1 MPSVI
6 SPMLRSSDER
16 RTTLHD
22 HLAWWGLRRFTSDP
36 EYFAWQRQHL
46 LSDELAQLAR
56 LAEQKREGSRHDEI
70 AFYDRTA
77 SPTIFPVLY
86 SQRYEYYE
94 ELGCR
99 VCGSLGPAETVLDFG
114 CGPGILTTF
123 YARQF
128 PDKTFV
134 GLDRSRASIELAQH
148 MAGELGVANIRF
160 ECVDAEADA
169 LSGCYDLVIATHV
182 LMQAEHDPGLP
193 SLSWQTFERGH
204 DPAQQSSFE
213 QRTGLGVRLDRVCEV
228 LRPHGRMIVS
238 EKTRQLSRRVPFQR
252 ALSRRG
258 FDLVGPPA
266 LIHYRVIEE
275 AVDDGPLFLVHRRSH
290 ASSGWDER
298 PEGDEGSPFVQ
309 DMAQPMN
316 DPGRPLY
323 ENHWPSAQGVW
334 EELQDRV
341 VVHETTRQEPDGR
354 QVHVERGTSGDFSY
368 LYCANT
374 FDQRQ
379 VVIDKRAR
387 SAMIDAYYQEIIRGL
402 P

>member
-1 MPSVI
+1 MATDS
-6 SPMLRSSDER
+6 LQEA
-16 RTTLHD
+16 LHD
-22 HLAWWGLRRFTSDP
+22 HLAWWGLKHFTSDHD
-36 EYFAWQRQHL
+36 YFAWQRQL
-46 LSDELAQLAR
+46 LTSELLTQLSF
-56 LAEQKREGSRHDEI
+56 LAERKREGDRQDEV

-99 VCGSLGPAETVLDFG
+99 VCGLLGSAETLLDFG

-134 GLDRSRASIELAQH
+134 GLDRSRISIELAQH
-148 MAGELGVANIRF
+148 MAGELGLGNIRF
-160 ECVDAEADA
+160 ECLDAETDS
-169 LSGCYDLVIATHV
+169 LPGSYDLVIATHV

-193 SLSWQTFERGH
+193 SLSWETFERGH
-204 DPAQQSSFE
+204 DPAQQSGFE
-213 QRTGLGVRLDRVCEV
+213 QRTGLEIKLNRICEV
-228 LRPHGRMIVS
+228 LCPNGSMIVS

-258 FDLVGPPA
+258 FDLVGSPE
-266 LIHYRVIEE
+266 LVHYRTVEE
-275 AVDDGPLFLVHRRSH
+275 VVDDGPLFCVRRGFQT
-290 ASSGWDER
+290 SSSWDER
-298 PEGDEGSPFVQ
+298 PERDDGPPFVQ
-309 DMAQPMN
+309 DMAHSVR
-316 DPGRPLY
+316 DPERPLY

-334 EELQDRV
+334 EELRDRV

>member
-1 MPSVI
+1 MSVDANDRI
-6 SPMLRSSDER
+6 RALLRE
-16 RTTLHD
+16 
-22 HLAWWGLRRFTSDP
+22 HLARWGLRHFTSDP
-36 EYFAWQRQHL
+36 GYFAWQRQQL
-46 LSDELAQLAR
+46 SSDELAQIAR
-56 LAEQKREGSRHDEI
+56 LAEQKRGGARPDEI

-99 VCGSLGPAETVLDFG
+99 VCGLLGSAETFLDFG

-134 GLDRSRASIELAQH
+134 GLDRSGSSIERARH
-148 MAGELGVANIRF
+148 MAGELGLGNIRF
-160 ECVDAEADA
+160 DCLDAETD
-169 LSGCYDLVIATHV
+169 SVTGSYDLVIATHV

-204 DPAQQSSFE
+204 DPAQQSGFE
-213 QRTGLGVRLDRVCEV
+213 QRTGLEIKLNRICEV
-228 LRPHGRMIVS
+228 LRPNGRMIVS
-238 EKTRQLSRRVPFQR
+238 EKTRQLGRRVPFQR

-258 FDLVGPPA
+258 FDLVGSPE
-266 LIHYRVIEE
+266 LVHYRTIEE
-275 AVDDGPLFLVHRRSH
+275 VVHDGPLFCVHRGFQT
-290 ASSGWDER
+290 SSSWDER
-298 PEGDEGSPFVQ
+298 PEQDDGPPFVQ
-309 DMAQPMN
+309 DRTYSVS
-316 DPGRPLY
+316 DPERLLY

-334 EELQDRV
+334 EELRDRV
-341 VVHETTRQEPDGR
+341 VMHETTRQEPDGR

-387 SAMIDAYYQEIIRGL
+387 SGMIDAYYQEIIRGL